1 MSFLRNYFVLLLL
14 LYCTCFYS
22 YAQEGFMIGVG
33 PTLVANN
40 SLAGGNAR
48 MYYGINPRFCFGPEI
63 SIFPYQSIADQFE
76 ERLFEA
82 NLNAHYLFELAHR
95 FEFYPL
101 TGVNYTIETGRSI
114 VDLEEEEHRAP
125 GINYGLGLHYSFGRV
140 LIFSEFKS
148 VIGELSDAFF
158 TLGAVIMLSK
168 PANGSNHNN

>member
-1 MSFLRNYFVLLLL
+1 
-14 LYCTCFYS
+14 
-22 YAQEGFMIGVG
+22 MIGVG
-33 PTLVANN
+33 PTLVTNS

-48 MYYGINPRFCFGPEI
+48 VYYGINPRFCFGPEI

-76 ERLFEA
+76 ERLFE
-82 NLNAHYLFELAHR
+82 LAHR

-101 TGVNYTIETGRSI
+101 AGVNYTIETERSTI
-114 VDLEEEEHRAP
+114 DLEEEEHTAP

-158 TLGAVIMLSK
+158 TLGSVIMLST
-168 PANGSNHNN
+168 PTNGSNHNN